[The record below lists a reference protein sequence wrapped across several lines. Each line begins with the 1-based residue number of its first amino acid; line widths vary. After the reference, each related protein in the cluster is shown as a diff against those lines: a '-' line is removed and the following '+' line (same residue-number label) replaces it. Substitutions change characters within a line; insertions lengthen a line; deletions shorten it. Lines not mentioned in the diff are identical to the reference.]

1 MLTSVSRIL
10 TAAAVTGIALSPG
23 TASPFLAGEGPPGI
37 KLCAQ
42 EPAQEP
48 AKEPQ

>member
-23 TASPFLAGEGPPGI
+23 TASPFLAGEGPDRGR
-37 KLCAQ
+37 CARWSL
-42 EPAQEP
+42 AKT